1 MKRLVFAVPG
11 DLDTPTGGYGYDRR
25 LIAELRAAS
34 WSVDVLS
41 LGDGFPWPDAATRR
55 AAVAMLGAV
64 PPGTPL
70 IVDGLAYGVLPDLA
84 ATVCRRLPVVALVHH
99 PLALEAGL
107 SPDEADALRASER
120 AALAGARAV
129 IVTSP
134 ATARCVAVDY
144 GVAPDR
150 ITVAVPG
157 TDRPARFLPGSVSSA
172 RFLPDEI
179 GLSRLLAGDDR
190 ATNLISVGSLVPRK
204 GYDVLIEALAR
215 LKDVDWRLVIVGPQ
229 DRDPMTAASVAAL
242 IAARGLGDRV
252 TLAGTVSADRL
263 ATLYAEADLFVS
275 ASLFEGYGMAFAEAT
290 SFGLPVVGTTGGA
303 IPDTVPPGAGILV
316 PPGDVAAFAVA
327 LREAIAEPTT
337 RTRLAAA
344 ARAAADTL
352 PRWPDTARIVATT
365 IEEVMRDDVMRE
377 DLTTARQETDG
388 AGTDT

>member
-1 MKRLVFAVPG
+1 MVNAAPAKRLVFAVPG

-25 LIAELRAAS
+25 VIAELRAAG
-34 WSVDVLS
+34 WHVDVLS
-41 LGDGFPWPDAATRR
+41 LGDGFPWPDETTRR
-55 AAVAMLGAV
+55 AAVAMLDAV
-64 PPGTPL
+64 ADGTPV
-70 IVDGLAYGVLPDLA
+70 IVDGLAYGVLPELA
-84 ATVCRRLPVVALVHH
+84 ATVCRRVPVVALVHH

-107 SPDEADALRASER
+107 SRAQAEALRASER

-134 ATARCVAVDY
+134 ATARCVAADY
-144 GVAPDR
+144 DVAPDR
-150 ITVAVPG
+150 VAVAVPG
-157 TDRPARFLPGSVSSA
+157 TDRPARVSSARVLPA

-179 GLSRLLAGDDR
+179 DPMRRAGDDPP
-190 ATNLISVGSLVPRK
+190 ANLISVGSLVPRK

-215 LKDVDWRLVIVGPQ
+215 LRDVDWRLVIVGPQ
-229 DRDPMTAASVAAL
+229 DRDPMTAAAVAAL
-242 IAARGLGDRV
+242 IAARGLADRV

-316 PPGDVAAFAVA
+316 PPGDVAALTEA
-327 LREAIAEPTT
+327 LREAIVDPTT
-337 RTRLAAA
+337 RARLAAA
-344 ARAAADTL
+344 ARAAAETL
-352 PRWPDTARIVATT
+352 PRWADTARVVATT
-365 IEEVMRDDVMRE
+365 IEDVMRD
-377 DLTTARQETDG
+377 ARMKDRTDTDG